1 MPVWVLSWDR
11 RRVSFVGVSTDPS
24 EIVKSYSLLSVN
36 VAGLSRFVGFTGL
49 TESLAATLRELPKI
63 GNWSQPD

>member
-36 VAGLSRFVGFTGL
+36 VARLSRFADFTGL
-49 TESLAATLRELPKI
+49 TESLAGTLRELPEI
-63 GNWSQPD
+63 RNWSQPD